1 MKNKPPRM
9 IITHVSCSQFLYFV
23 RVQFVVMVNNKNAAC
38 GWHAI
43 PFGCYKH
50 PYIPFPYLFHFGSLP
65 HCAAAFQSAL
75 RRLQR
80 VNFIQI
86 NAAGRTDKW
95 MNTRCMCILSS
106 GAPFQFPNTSLPVKY
121 LLGAEWDAP
130 TMRISISL
138 SAFHQKRNLIFLF
151 SNFASHL

>member
-1 MKNKPPRM
+1 MLRADGM
-9 IITHVSCSQFLYFV
+9 QFLLGVTSTLIFLSHI
-23 RVQFVVMVNNKNAAC
+23 FF
-38 GWHAI
+38 I
-43 PFGCYKH
+43 
-50 PYIPFPYLFHFGSLP
+50 FGSLP

-86 NAAGRTDKW
+86 NAAGRRDKW

-106 GAPFQFPNTSLPVKY
+106 GAPFQFPNTARDALLVKY